1 MMLTPVLAH
10 DLETAR
16 KIVLENLTDYRVK
29 VWLFGSQATGSARL
43 YSDID
48 IAILPLQ
55 PLPVRTLS
63 DVRELLEESDIVR
76 NVDVVD
82 LSETD
87 ESFLQRVESE
97 GILWKE

>member
-1 MMLTPVLAH
+1 MLTPVLTH
-10 DLETAR
+10 DLETTR
-16 KIVLENLTDYRVK
+16 KIILEQLRDYRVK
-29 VWLFGSQATGSARL
+29 VWLFGSQATGNARL

-55 PLPVRTLS
+55 PLSARTLS
-63 DVRELLEESDIVR
+63 DIRETLEDSDIVR
-76 NVDVVD
+76 HVDIVD

-97 GILWKE
+97 GVLWKE

>member
-1 MMLTPVLAH
+1 MLTPVLTH

-16 KIVLENLTDYRVK
+16 KIVLENLKDYRAK
-29 VWLFGSQATGSARL
+29 VWLFGSQATGRARL

-48 IAILPLQ
+48 IAILALQ
-55 PLPVRTLS
+55 PLSAQTLS
-63 DVRELLEESDIVR
+63 DIRETLEDSDIVR
-76 NVDVVD
+76 QVDIVD

-97 GILWKE
+97 GVLWKE